1 MNIAQVIHVE
11 QSVTSIIFAIFLPW
25 TVYFYKK
32 YLIFRVNLRGLPGCV
47 ERFPD
52 VFPFPAP
59 LQRDGLFYIT
69 PEFRFC
75 VRGLTIRHM
84 NGATLLLSG
93 MEQGAPFDF

>member
-1 MNIAQVIHVE
+1 
-11 QSVTSIIFAIFLPW
+11 
-25 TVYFYKK
+25 
-32 YLIFRVNLRGLPGCV
+32 
-47 ERFPD
+47 
-52 VFPFPAP
+52 

-69 PEFRFC
+69 LEFQFC